1 MEMEFFPRF
10 DVSRDGK
17 SGNEFMF
24 FFFDVVIGQ
33 NVDSFINFATWL
45 VSFCFLLHFATNNIV
60 RKVFTAEHM
69 KLNGCK

>member
-24 FFFDVVIGQ
+24 FFLML
-33 NVDSFINFATWL
+33 WL
-45 VSFCFLLHFATNNIV
+45 AKMLIHSLILQHD
-60 RKVFTAEHM
+60 
-69 KLNGCK
+69 